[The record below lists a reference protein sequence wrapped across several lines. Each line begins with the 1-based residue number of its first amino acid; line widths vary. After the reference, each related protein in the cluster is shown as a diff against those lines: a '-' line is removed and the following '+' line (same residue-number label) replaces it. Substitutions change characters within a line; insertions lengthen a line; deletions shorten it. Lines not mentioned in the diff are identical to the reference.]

1 MLLALAVLLIHPQI
15 APAAAL
21 SAAIPVID
29 ASSTSTTSASL
40 VNTES
45 SLPAANAPAESAN
58 QPTPETGSALPD
70 APAPMLATLASTS
83 PAAYLKSGKPLT
95 VSVAQLREENRRK
108 QMMWTGLSLATT
120 SAATFDA
127 ISTRRAIT
135 RYGAVELN
143 PLLKPFAGNASLF
156 AAIQVAPALL
166 DLAGKRMMYSRH
178 SWVRRVWWVPQGA
191 SFVSSIVCGA
201 HNLSYR

>member
-15 APAAAL
+15 ATAAAL
-21 SAAIPVID
+21 SAATPVID
-29 ASSTSTTSASL
+29 GSSTSITSASL
-40 VNTES
+40 ANTES
-45 SLPAANAPAESAN
+45 LLPDPNAPAETSN
-58 QPTPETGSALPD
+58 QPASETGAALPD
-70 APAPMLATLASTS
+70 APASMLAAVTSTS

-95 VSVAQLREENRRK
+95 VSVAELREENRRK

-135 RYGAVELN
+135 RYGAVEMN

-166 DLAGKRMMYSRH
+166 DIAGKRMMYSRH
-178 SWVRRVWWVPQGA
+178 SWVRRVWWVPQSA

-201 HNLSYR
+201 HNLNYR